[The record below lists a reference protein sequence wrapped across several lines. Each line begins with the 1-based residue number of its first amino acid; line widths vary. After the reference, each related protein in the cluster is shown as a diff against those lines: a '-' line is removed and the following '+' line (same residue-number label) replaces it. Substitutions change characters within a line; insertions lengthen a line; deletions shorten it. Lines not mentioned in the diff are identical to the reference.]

1 MAKETRLRGV
11 ISTGSPGTSR
21 PGRFGISPNRADLW
35 LALVILLV
43 LTIAGC
49 SQGLDPRDSPGQQGT
64 RLPGDG
70 QGPSVVFPVHDA
82 PLGTD
87 RGEQYL
93 AGKLVLLEGCLRLE
107 VPSREA
113 INPLPSYLLIWP
125 DSFTYQEEAGTV
137 RVVDGHGRTA
147 AQVGDHIRLSRSEVT
162 YEQVNA
168 SEFVAGPYEHCEE
181 PTFWVGDEVSVFDPK
196 NEATILLLPDPK
208 VLFPRQ
214 KTVMAVER
222 AFWTAAGVGE
232 LVLDGGCLKLDGEH
246 PIIWPAGFTPHVEDG
261 VVQVRNGAGRTI
273 ARVGDEIAGGGGYYQ
288 GGSLECRGEVF
299 RIYGIKVLPDV
310 EVYFPKQ
317 DGTVRIDQRANRFTG
332 ELVLNG
338 KCLEV
343 DNGIRLSNGSEILG
357 PVLLIWP
364 KNFELITEDGRL
376 KILNYKGNV
385 VARLGDR
392 VQFRA
397 LDLTYKQAIE
407 QGGLEAITPA
417 CSSPYWAVG
426 EDFKSVEYP

>member
-1 MAKETRLRGV
+1 MLM
-11 ISTGSPGTSR
+11 
-21 PGRFGISPNRADLW
+21 
-35 LALVILLV
+35 
-43 LTIAGC
+43 IAGC
-49 SQGLDPRDSPGQQGT
+49 GEGQVPSDGTPQQDT

-70 QGPSVVFPVHDA
+70 QDPSVVFPVHDA

-87 RGEQYL
+87 RGEEYL
-93 AGKLVLLEGCLRLE
+93 AGKLVLEEGCLRLE

-125 DSFTYQEEAGTV
+125 DSFTFEEEAGTV
-137 RVVDGHGRTA
+137 RIVDGGGRTV
-147 AQVGDHIRLSRSEVT
+147 AQVGDHIRLSRAAPPYRQARDPALITGDSE
-162 YEQVNA
+162 E
-168 SEFVAGPYEHCEE
+168 CEE
-181 PTFWVGDEVSVFDPK
+181 PTFWVGDEVSVFDPR
-196 NEATILLLPDPK
+196 NEATILLLPDPEI
-208 VLFPRQ
+208 LFPRQ

-222 AFWTAAGVGE
+222 AFPLAAGVGE

-261 VVQVRNGAGRTI
+261 VVHVRNGAGRTI
-273 ARVGDEIAGGGGYYQ
+273 ARVGDEIAGGGAYYE

-310 EVYFPKQ
+310 DVYFPRQ
-317 DGTVRIDQRANRFTG
+317 DGSVWIDQRANRFTG

-338 KCLEV
+338 KCLGI
-343 DNGIRLSNGSEILG
+343 DDGIRLSNGSEIPG

-364 KNFELITEDGRL
+364 ENFDLITEDGGVEVV
-376 KILNYKGNV
+376 NYRGQV
-385 VARLGDR
+385 VARLGDK

-397 LDLTYKQAIE
+397 LVLTYKQAIE
-407 QGGLEAITPA
+407 QGGLETITPA